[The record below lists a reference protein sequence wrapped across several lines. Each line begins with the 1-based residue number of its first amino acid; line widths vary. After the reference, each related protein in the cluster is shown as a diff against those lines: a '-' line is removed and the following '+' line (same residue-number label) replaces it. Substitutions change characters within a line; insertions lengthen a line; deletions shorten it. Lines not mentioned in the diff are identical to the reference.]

1 MPGRV
6 ASERTSSIK
15 VCQIKCGDPATVTT
29 LCEYAESRLVVNFQK
44 CPEKAHE
51 YTIPVEIFKQQ
62 HNTGVFALCCYLSSG
77 SFKRHSHAGR
87 CMFVPLT

>member
-62 HNTGVFALCCYLSSG
+62 HNTGVFVLCCYLSSG
-77 SFKRHSHAGR
+77 SFKIHSHAGR